1 METITA
7 EDVVRLA
14 NAVSI
19 KCSLNVKINEK
30 SQCTSDLMLSL
41 YYAVMGE
48 LPTGVLSDCITEE
61 SQVHNVAC
69 IIDTLADEYLHVDLS
84 HLSPKLFVNG
94 DTVTIY
100 NLLEILDG
108 VLEFMLEQI
117 SSNGDSGDEG
127 DIDSDQLS
135 EKPVQGSYQSKS
147 EDHDS
152 SVCTQELLD
161 LDTTPRNASPI
172 DDKLSISSDK
182 FFPLVASESSSVT
195 ADDWAVLKSSGNG
208 SISEHTLEPTELEQT
223 LSDSGDKTDSLI
235 RLGNV
240 TKSFSK
246 SLKLPVQKEKLP
258 IDNTS
263 GMSKSVDLRSTY
275 TVKNP
280 PKVTVEVRKKGT
292 ELSVSDFTS
301 DTSDADT
308 TKPPQV
314 FVDTKQQSD
323 AKDTASTVSTASSDG
338 EDVPDGIPKPN
349 LSKTTPIDGS
359 SIASDHFETRVLN
372 QPSVEED
379 RITPPVERDWAEL
392 LKNLQKTV
400 EESRKIREKFFTTP
414 AVDTTQSFTDP
425 QTEETLDTTGLTSEV
440 ENDTT
445 QDSLKTKLKQRNVR
459 FEDTIS
465 TKTGKDL
472 EKFKN
477 LLRKEKEL
485 QNLKNKV
492 LAESYQDHLEEVEFS
507 ERRKMGAIVKKAA
520 DTDKKYKLEVQK
532 QRKQEKMKTGR
543 KKEISA
549 AARSKGWQTTNVCMK
564 RRLGSSPIRKKLSS
578 NLTIGEH
585 DLLPMLMDEFP
596 GLHLSPTTLNNAWKK
611 QFRQIEVITSNEARH
626 MRAKKSSEKQ
636 LQEAHERH
644 QLLTAIIQRE
654 HDHTHRVREARERL
668 AGRREAMQKQRDRK
682 NQTARVRRYYRD
694 YQLQMKARM
703 LKRRTREENLFKNLF
718 EEGLQIQ
725 RNRLREIRTYARDKR
740 DEQQKRQKNEIASL
754 ENYYKDQFAVLA
766 ETLEKEKDDLR
777 TRDKAQT
784 TLLRQMKTG
793 LREKMEREV
802 SELQER
808 IARDD
813 HDIYYRELEADRI
826 RRQLQM
832 ATYHAKFKAP

>member
-117 SSNGDSGDEG
+117 SSNGDSGGKWECE
-127 DIDSDQLS
+127 ITC
-135 EKPVQGSYQSKS
+135 

-161 LDTTPRNASPI
+161 LDTTPRNASPR
-172 DDKLSISSDK
+172 
-182 FFPLVASESSSVT
+182 
-195 ADDWAVLKSSGNG
+195 NG

-308 TKPPQV
+308 TKPPQ
-314 FVDTKQQSD
+314 
-323 AKDTASTVSTASSDG
+323 DTASTVSTASSDG

-349 LSKTTPIDGS
+349 LSKTTPIDS
-359 SIASDHFETRVLN
+359 
-372 QPSVEED
+372 SVEED

-400 EESRKIREKFFTTP
+400 EESRKIREKFFTTIL
-414 AVDTTQSFTDP
+414 VSNNVFSFSFTDP

-440 ENDTT
+440 ENGTITWPDTT

-485 QNLKNKV
+485 QNLKNK
-492 LAESYQDHLEEVEFS
+492 DHLEEVEFS

-832 ATYHAKFKAP
+832 ATYHVEKLQFKEGQTN